1 MHTHPKS
8 STSGASVSRL
18 PAVDATGLDKSRARA
33 VAKSPS
39 FTTTLR
45 CRRALPD
52 KQVGTCVKKG
62 AAGKAVA

>member
-1 MHTHPKS
+1 M
-8 STSGASVSRL
+8 SRL